1 MTYTADLSPS
11 DAHALLT
18 ERDNA
23 VLVDCRT
30 RAEWT
35 FVGVPDMENA
45 RFVEW
50 TSYPDGSRNENFVRD
65 VAGGLAPDQPIVVLC
80 RSGARSAA
88 GASALT
94 EAGFAEVYNVTDG
107 FEGDV
112 DGEGHRSGGWRG
124 AGLPWKHQ

>member
-1 MTYTADLSPS
+1 MSYTGDLTPN
-11 DAHALLT
+11 DAYELLT
-18 ERDNA
+18 SREDA
-23 VLVDCRT
+23 ILVDCRT

-35 FVGVPDMENA
+35 FVGVPVFEET

-50 TSYPDGSRNENFVRD
+50 TRYPDGTQNENFVSD
-65 VAGGLAPDQPIVVLC
+65 VAGGLTPDQPVVVIC

-94 EAGFAEVYNVTDG
+94 AAGFTEVYNVLEG
-107 FEGDV
+107 FEGDH
-112 DGEGHRSGGWRG
+112 DANMHRTGGWRG